1 MLNRVVI
8 TGLGWVSP
16 IGHTKEETLSNM
28 RSSYCGIKKLD
39 RFDSKEID
47 VHVAGTIDDLDFL
60 EYMTRQERTRMD
72 RVDQL
77 ALVAATKAVEDSGID
92 FKKQDQ
98 TRVGI
103 YLSSGI
109 GGLITIQKQTER
121 AVKRG
126 YDRLSPYFIPSSLIN
141 LITTPIAMKY
151 GIHGSVLS
159 PVTACSGSN
168 TAIGEAFRNIKYG
181 FSDCILAGGSEAAIT
196 ELGIGGFASMRALSS
211 TKDSNRASIPFDED
225 RNGFV
230 MGEGAAVLVLES
242 LDNAKKRGAHILAE
256 VIGYG
261 ATCDGEH
268 ITRPNEE
275 GIYAAKAMELA
286 LEEGGLS
293 PEELDYLNA
302 HGTSTPLNDLFE
314 MKAIKRVFKDQEPI
328 VTSTKSM
335 TGHLLGAAGAME
347 GVFSIL
353 AMNDGFIPP
362 NIHLE
367 NPDPEIDLK
376 ISKKPEELEYNTIL
390 SNSLGFGGHNA
401 CVIYR
406 RWTDEI

>member
-1 MLNRVVI
+1 MRRVVI
-8 TGLGWVSP
+8 TGMGWVSP
-16 IGHTKEETLSNM
+16 IGHTKDETISNM
-28 RSSYCGIKKLD
+28 KNSYCGIKTLD
-39 RFDSKEID
+39 RFDDENIEIS
-47 VHVAGTIDDLDFL
+47 VAGQIDDLDFSQ
-60 EYMTRQERTRMD
+60 YISRQEMSRMD

-92 FKKQDQ
+92 FETLDRD
-98 TRVGI
+98 RVGI

-109 GGLITIQKQTER
+109 GGLITIQKQCER
-121 AVKRG
+121 ANKRG
-126 YDRLSPYFIPSSLIN
+126 YNRLSPYFIPSSLIN

-168 TAIGEAFRNIKYG
+168 TAIGEAFRNIKAGY
-181 FSDCILAGGSEAAIT
+181 SDLILAGGSEAAIT
-196 ELGIGGFASMRALSS
+196 ELGIGGFAAMRALSLS
-211 TKDSNRASIPFDED
+211 KDPNKASIPFDKD
-225 RNGFV
+225 RDGFV

-242 LDNAKKRGAHILAE
+242 LDSAIKREAKILGE

-275 GIYAAKAMELA
+275 GLFAAKAMELA
-286 LEEGGLS
+286 IIEGKLE
-293 PEELDYLNA
+293 PKDIDYINA

-314 MKAIKRVFKDQEPI
+314 TRAIKKVFKEKLPL

-335 TGHLLGAAGAME
+335 TGHLLGAAGAIE
-347 GVFSIL
+347 GALSIL
-353 AMNDGFIPP
+353 AMNEGFIPANINLKNQDP
-362 NIHLE
+362 NIDL
-367 NPDPEIDLK
+367 DIKTWPEDMV
-376 ISKKPEELEYNTIL
+376 YDTIL

-401 CVIYR
+401 SIVYR
-406 RWTDEI
+406 RWKDEL